1 MPRKW
6 GDHQA
11 GENVNPNI
19 NKAPKL
25 GAEMKPLTTPLK
37 KIFWTEQ
44 ETETLLK
51 LVSDLE
57 KSTEDMHRSPTN
69 FWSEISK
76 KMKKRS
82 PQSCKMKYGE

>member
-19 NKAPKL
+19 KAPKL
-25 GAEMKPLTTPLK
+25 GRNMKSTLTTLK
-37 KIFWTEQ
+37 RNFWTEQ
-44 ETETLLK
+44 ETERLLK

-57 KSTEDMHRSPTN
+57 KSTEHMHRSDQK

-76 KMKKRS
+76 KMENRS
-82 PQSCKMKYGE
+82 PQSCKGKYSE